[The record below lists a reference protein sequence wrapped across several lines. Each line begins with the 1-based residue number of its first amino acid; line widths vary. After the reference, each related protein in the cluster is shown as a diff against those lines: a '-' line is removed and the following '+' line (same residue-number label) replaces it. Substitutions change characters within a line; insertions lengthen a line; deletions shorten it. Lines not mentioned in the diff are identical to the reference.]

1 MKNKKRIITAASLSS
16 LLLFLAACG
25 HKGGASMISK
35 PTHGPYLWLYNIL
48 GHPMQHLLEW
58 FAGVLGG
65 AGSAYGIA
73 ILVFTIIIRLIL
85 MPSMLKNQRK
95 MTEQQEKAKVLKPQ
109 LDLLQKAAKVT
120 SDQNETM
127 RINGLMQDVY
137 KKNGSSM
144 IPSMGCLTLLIQ
156 LPILSGL
163 YQAVA
168 YSKEMSASTFFGIQL
183 GKPSM
188 TITIIATVM
197 YAIQAWMSLQSA
209 TPDQRKTMAT
219 AMWFGPIM
227 TFWISMISSAGLG
240 LYFLGTGIIMVVQQ
254 AIISYMIVPSIRKRL
269 DAEYEK
275 QPPVI
280 VVSPDMFDDEGHIT
294 DRAPVPASF
303 AQMQGMGLGGS
314 AGASDS
320 RDTTATTQSSAPSP
334 DDLRAR
340 NKGKQH
346 RD

>member
-1 MKNKKRIITAASLSS
+1 MKNKKRIVTAASLSTM
-16 LLLFLAACG
+16 LLFLAACG
-25 HKGGASMISK
+25 RKTAQGVMTA
-35 PTHGPYLWLYNIL
+35 PTHGPYAWLYNVL
-48 GHPMQHLLEW
+48 GHPMQRLLEW

-65 AGSAYGIA
+65 AGTAYGIA

-95 MTEQQEKAKVLKPQ
+95 MTEQQEKAKILKPQ
-109 LDLLQKAAKVT
+109 LDLLQKAAKLS
-120 SDQNETM
+120 SDQNDTM

-144 IPSMGCLTLLIQ
+144 IPSMGCLTLIIQ

-183 GKPSM
+183 GKPSIV
-188 TITIIATVM
+188 ITIVATIF

-209 TPDQRKTMAT
+209 TPDQRKSMSTM
-219 AMWFGPIM
+219 MWVGPIM

-254 AIISYMIVPSIRKRL
+254 AIISYAIVPSIRKRL

-275 QPPVI
+275 EPPVI
-280 VVSPDMFDDEGHIT
+280 VVSPDMFDEDGRIT
-294 DRAPVPASF
+294 DRAPVASSF
-303 AQMQGMGLGGS
+303 AQMQGFA
-314 AGASDS
+314 AGNEAASDGETS
-320 RDTTATTQSSAPSP
+320 SSESATPTA

-346 RD
+346 RE

>member
-1 MKNKKRIITAASLSS
+1 MKNKKRIVTAAGLSS

-25 HKGGASMISK
+25 HKTASGVMTQ
-35 PTHGPYLWLYNIL
+35 PTHGPYAWLYNVL
-48 GHPMQHLLEW
+48 GHPMQRLLEW

-65 AGSAYGIA
+65 AGTAYGIA

-95 MTEQQEKAKVLKPQ
+95 MTEQQEKAKILKPQ
-109 LDLLQKAAKVT
+109 LDLLQKAAKLS
-120 SDQNETM
+120 SDQNDTM

-144 IPSMGCLTLLIQ
+144 IPSMGCLTLIIQ

-168 YSKEMSASTFFGIQL
+168 FSKEMSASTFFGIQL

-188 TITIIATVM
+188 VITIIATVF

-209 TPDQRKTMAT
+209 TPDQRKTMST
-219 AMWFGPIM
+219 MLWVGPIM

-240 LYFLGTGIIMVVQQ
+240 LYFLGTGIIMVLQQ
-254 AIISYMIVPSIRKRL
+254 AIISYAIVPSIRKRL

-275 QPPVI
+275 EPPVI
-280 VVSPDMFDDEGHIT
+280 VVSPDMFDEDGRIT
-294 DRAPVPASF
+294 DRAPVASSF
-303 AQMQGMGLGGS
+303 AQMQGMA
-314 AGASDS
+314 AGNNNTGNSSSSDS
-320 RDTTATTQSSAPSP
+320 SSAPST

-346 RD
+346 RE